1 MTFDGEVHQQKEGL
15 GSLSNEDIAKKLG
28 YSVLRRCRFFVA
40 PTELLKNPWRA
51 SPCIGG
57 NKPTHWACWVSDCDF
72 CSFQWLI
79 CKRGINWHFFG
90 TPWSKSMWVLRSNLE
105 TQGTASLGHF
115 LTTGGFVSISH
126 WRTSPWCSRY
136 IKISDVC
143 GHSHDRSED
152 LNGST
157 QVLSS
162 CLSHF
167 VPGFW
172 CCNS

>member
-1 MTFDGEVHQQKEGL
+1 MKKLH
-15 GSLSNEDIAKKLG
+15 AKKLG
-28 YSVLRRCRFFVA
+28 YSVLRRCSFFVA
-40 PTELLKNPWRA
+40 PTELVKNPWGV

-57 NKPTHWACWVSDCDF
+57 NKPTVLTLGLLSQRLRFWFFSVTHL
-72 CSFQWLI
+72 QT
-79 CKRGINWHFFG
+79 GINWHFFG
-90 TPWSKSMWVLRSNLE
+90 TPWSKSMWQCGCYGQILRPRELQVWVTFWPPE
-105 TQGTASLGHF
+105 
-115 LTTGGFVSISH
+115 VWSISH

-152 LNGST
+152 LNDLNGST
-157 QVLSS
+157 QVLRC
-162 CLSHF
+162 CLSQF